1 MIIPHYYEDPH
12 MLHENTMPNRAYY
25 IPASKRMD
33 NLVEYREQ
41 SDRLHLLNDN
51 WKFRYYKSIY
61 DLQEEFYNTDYR
73 TEAYDTVPVPGV
85 WQNYG
90 YEPHQYIESDYP
102 FPVDQPYVP
111 LDNPCGAYIHKF
123 QYKKNADAPK
133 VYLEFEGVDSCFY
146 VWLNGTYVG
155 YGQVSHSLNEF
166 DITDHIAESENTLAV
181 LVLKWCDGSYLEDQ
195 DKFRMSGIF
204 RDVYLLERPEQCIY
218 DYFIHAVPEADGGK
232 GRIQIQT
239 SYLDQVIPVT
249 ARLYTADN
257 RLIRKIIFEN
267 ETELVI
273 DEPILW
279 NSEQPYL
286 YTLILETE
294 HEVITEYVGIREIH
308 VEHSVVYINGAQVKF
323 RGVNRHDSDPVTGFT
338 ISVDQMKKDLELMKQ
353 HNINAIRTSHYPNA
367 PMFYQMYDK
376 YGFFVIDEADLES
389 HGTMNL
395 YYKNDTREER
405 TGRWNELITDN
416 PEYEEAVLDRVQKM
430 VARDKNRP
438 CIVIWSMGNES
449 GYGCTIEKALAWTK
463 AYDPSRLTHYEGAL
477 HKGKTRRYDYSNL
490 DLYSRMYPLYEQV
503 EEYCE
508 SEPDKPMIL
517 CEYCHSMGNGAGD
530 YEDYFEMIEKYDCL
544 CGGFIWEWCDHAIY
558 KGTAENGKD
567 IYYYG
572 GDHGEYPNDGNFC
585 MDGMVY
591 PDRTPHTGL
600 LEYKNVH
607 RPVRVTEYNQAE
619 GYVILKNEMNY
630 LSLQEYV
637 DVAYQATCDGA
648 INESGQLNLTEVPAI
663 RPHQTGKVQMP
674 VNVPEQG
681 RVYLKL
687 IYQLKHADAFRSQGY
702 ELGFDEILLE
712 NADGSNQRV
721 RDWINSNV
729 ANAEAIE
736 VEETE
741 QHLIVKGARFYYTY
755 DKLRGIF
762 VQLEADGKAL
772 LDRPMEVNVWRAPTD
787 NDRIIRTEWKKARYH
802 QTTTRAYTTEYTLTD
817 TGVEIHSKM
826 ALLAITVQRLM
837 DIDTVWK
844 VNTDG
849 RISIKMDVVKNPEL
863 PELPRFG
870 LRLFLNK
877 DMDQLEYYGVGPQE
891 SYIDKCKAG
900 SHGIYTGSVTDQQE
914 DYIKPQEN
922 GSHTDCDYVIVTG
935 SRLGIAAYGAQS
947 FAFNVSVYTQEEL
960 TEKAHNHELVPCGS
974 TVLCLDYKQNGI
986 GSQSCGPRLKEK
998 YRFDEERFIFEMNLN
1013 PLYGTLKAGK

>member
-25 IPASKRMD
+25 VPASKRRD
-33 NLVEYREQ
+33 NLIEHREQ
-41 SDRLHLLNDN
+41 SDRLQSLNGN

-61 DLQEEFYNTDYR
+61 DLQDEFYKTDYPV
-73 TEAYDTVPVPGV
+73 EEYDTVPVPGV

-90 YEPHQYIESDYP
+90 YESHQYIESDYP
-102 FPVDQPYVP
+102 FPVDPPYVP

-123 QYKKNADAPK
+123 QYKTNADAPK

-166 DITDHIAESENTLAV
+166 DITDQIAEGENTLAV

-204 RDVYLLERPEQCIY
+204 RDVYLLERPKQCIY
-218 DYFIHAVPEADGGK
+218 DYTIRAVPEADDRKGK
-232 GRIQIQT
+232 IQIQT
-239 SYLDQVIPVT
+239 SYLDQVLPVM
-249 ARLYTADN
+249 ARVYTADN
-257 RLIRKIIFEN
+257 CLIHEITFEN
-267 ETELVI
+267 ETQLVI
-273 DEPILW
+273 DDPVLW

-286 YTLILETE
+286 YTLVLETE

-308 VEHSVVYINGAQVKF
+308 ARNSVVYINGAPVKF
-323 RGVNRHDSDPVTGFT
+323 RGVNRHDSDPITGFA

-367 PMFYQMYDK
+367 PMFYQMCDK
-376 YGFFVIDEADLES
+376 YGFFVIDEADYES

-405 TGRWNELITDN
+405 TSRWNELISDN
-416 PEYEEAVLDRVQKM
+416 PEYEEATLDRVQKM
-430 VARDKNRP
+430 IERDKNRP
-438 CIVIWSMGNES
+438 CVVIWSMGNES
-449 GYGCTIEKALAWTK
+449 GYGCTTEKALAWTK
-463 AYDPSRLTHYEGAL
+463 AYDPGRLTHYEGAL
-477 HKGKTRRYDYSNL
+477 HKGKKRRYDYSNL

-530 YEDYFEMIEKYDCL
+530 YEDYFEMIETYDCL

-558 KGTAENGKD
+558 KGKAANGKG

-572 GDHGEYPNDGNFC
+572 GDHGEYPHDGNFC

-607 RPVRVTEYNQAE
+607 RPIRVTEYNQAE

-630 LSLQEYV
+630 LILQEYV
-637 DVAYQATCDGA
+637 DVAYEVSCDGTLV
-648 INESGQLNLTEVPAI
+648 ESGQLDLTEVPAI
-663 RPHQTGKVQMP
+663 NPHQTGKVRLS
-674 VNVPEQG
+674 VSASERG

-687 IYQLKHADAFRSQGY
+687 IYHLKHADAFRSQGY

-712 NADGSNQRV
+712 NIDESNRRV
-721 RDWINSNV
+721 TDWLNSNTE
-729 ANAEAIE
+729 NTEAIE

-741 QHLIVKGARFYYTY
+741 QQLIVKGVRFCYTY
-755 DKLRGIF
+755 DKLHGIF
-762 VQLEADGKAL
+762 GQLEADGKVL

-787 NDRIIRTEWKKARYH
+787 NDRIICVEWQKARYH
-802 QTTTRAYTTEYTLTD
+802 QTTTRAYTTKYAVTA
-817 TGVEIHSKM
+817 TGVEIHSKI

-837 DIDTVWK
+837 DIETVWK
-844 VNTDG
+844 IDTDG
-849 RISIKMDVVKNPEL
+849 RISVKMDVAKNPEL

-870 LRLFLNK
+870 LRLFLKK
-877 DMDQLEYYGVGPQE
+877 DMDQLEYYGIGPQE

-900 SHGIYTGSVTDQQE
+900 SHGIYTGSVTDQHE
-914 DYIKPQEN
+914 DYIRPQEN
-922 GSHTDCDYVIVTG
+922 GSHTDCDYVIVKG
-935 SRLGIAAYGAQS
+935 SVLGIVAYGAQS
-947 FAFNVSVYTQEEL
+947 FAFNVSEYTQEEL
-960 TEKAHNHELVPCGS
+960 TKKAHNYELVPCGS

-998 YRFDEERFIFEMNLN
+998 YRFNEERFIFEMNLN
-1013 PLYGTLKAGK
+1013 PLYGTLKAEK

>member
-25 IPASKRMD
+25 VPASKRMD
-33 NLVEYREQ
+33 NLIEHREQ
-41 SDRLHLLNDN
+41 SDRLQSLNGN

-61 DLQEEFYNTDYR
+61 DLQDEFYKTDYPV
-73 TEAYDTVPVPGV
+73 EEYDTVPVPGV

-90 YEPHQYIESDYP
+90 YESHQYIESDYP
-102 FPVDQPYVP
+102 FPVDPPYVP

-123 QYKKNADAPK
+123 QYKTNADAPK

-155 YGQVSHSLNEF
+155 YDQVSHSLNEF
-166 DITDHIAESENTLAV
+166 DITDQIAEGENTLAV

-204 RDVYLLERPEQCIY
+204 RDVYLLERSKQCIY
-218 DYFIHAVPEADGGK
+218 DYTIRAVPEADDRKGK
-232 GRIQIQT
+232 IQIQT
-239 SYLDQVIPVT
+239 SYLDQVLPVM
-249 ARLYTADN
+249 ARVYTADN
-257 RLIRKIIFEN
+257 CLIHEITFEN
-267 ETELVI
+267 ETQLVI
-273 DEPILW
+273 DDPVLW

-286 YTLILETE
+286 YTLVLETE

-308 VEHSVVYINGAQVKF
+308 ARNSVVYINGAPVKF
-323 RGVNRHDSDPVTGFT
+323 RGVNRHDSDPVTGFA
-338 ISVDQMKKDLELMKQ
+338 ISVDQMKKELELMKQ

-367 PMFYQMYDK
+367 PMFYQMCDK
-376 YGFFVIDEADLES
+376 YGFFVIDEADYES

-405 TGRWNELITDN
+405 TSRWNELITDN
-416 PEYEEAVLDRVQKM
+416 PEYEEAVLDRVKKM
-430 VARDKNRP
+430 IERDKNRP
-438 CIVIWSMGNES
+438 CVVIWSMGNES
-449 GYGCTIEKALAWTK
+449 GYGCTTEKALAWTK
-463 AYDPSRLTHYEGAL
+463 AYDPGRLTHYEGAL
-477 HKGKTRRYDYSNL
+477 HKGKKRRYDYSNL

-530 YEDYFEMIEKYDCL
+530 YEDYFEMIETYDCL

-558 KGTAENGKD
+558 KGKAANGKG

-607 RPVRVTEYNQAE
+607 RPVRVVSYKQTE
-619 GYVILKNEMNY
+619 GIVLLKNEMNY

-637 DVAYQATCDGA
+637 DVTYEVTCDGA
-648 INESGQLNLTEVPAI
+648 LVESGQLDLTDVPAI
-663 RPHQTGKVQMP
+663 RPHQTGNVQLP
-674 VNVPEQG
+674 VNVPEKG

-687 IYQLKHADAFRSQGY
+687 TYQLKHADAFRSQGY
-702 ELGFDEILLE
+702 ELGFVEMLLE
-712 NADGSNQRV
+712 NADGSNRRV
-721 RDWINSNV
+721 TDWLNSNIE
-729 ANAEAIE
+729 NAEAIE

-741 QHLIVKGARFYYTY
+741 RQLIVKGERFCYTY
-755 DKLRGIF
+755 DKLHGIF
-762 VQLEADGKAL
+762 GQLEADGKVL

-787 NDRIIRTEWKKARYH
+787 NDRIIRVEWQKARYH
-802 QTTTRAYTTEYTLTD
+802 QTTTRAYTTEYAVTD
-817 TGVEIHSKM
+817 AGVEIHSKM

-844 VNTDG
+844 IDVDG
-849 RISIKMDVVKNPEL
+849 RISVKMDVVKNPEL

-870 LRLFLNK
+870 LRLFLKK
-877 DMDQLEYYGVGPQE
+877 DMDQLEYYGIGPQE

-900 SHGIYTGSVTDQQE
+900 SHGIYTGSVTDQHE
-914 DYIKPQEN
+914 DYIRPQEN
-922 GSHTDCDYVIVTG
+922 GSHTDCDYVIVKG
-935 SRLGIAAYGAQS
+935 SVLGIVAYGAQS
-947 FAFNVSVYTQEEL
+947 FAFNVSEYTQEEL
-960 TEKAHNHELVPCGS
+960 MKKAHNYELVPCGS

-998 YRFDEERFIFEMNLN
+998 YRFDEERFTFEMNLN
-1013 PLYGTLKAGK
+1013 PLYGTMIEK

>member
-25 IPASKRMD
+25 VPASKRMD
-33 NLVEYREQ
+33 NLIEHREQ
-41 SDRLHLLNDN
+41 SDRLQLLNGN

-61 DLQEEFYNTDYR
+61 DLQDEFYKTDYPV
-73 TEAYDTVPVPGV
+73 EEYDTVPVPGV

-90 YEPHQYIESDYP
+90 YESHQYIESDYP
-102 FPVDQPYVP
+102 FPVDPPYVP

-123 QYKKNADAPK
+123 DYKKNADAPK

-146 VWLNGTYVG
+146 VWLNGRYVG

-166 DITDHIAESENTLAV
+166 DITDQIAEGENTLAV

-204 RDVYLLERPEQCIY
+204 RDVYLLERPKQCIY
-218 DYFIHAVPEADGGK
+218 DYTIHAVPEADGRKGK
-232 GRIQIQT
+232 IQIQT

-249 ARLYTADN
+249 ARVYTADN
-257 RLIRKIIFEN
+257 CLIHEITFEN
-267 ETELVI
+267 EIELVI
-273 DEPILW
+273 DDPVLW

-286 YTLILETE
+286 YTLVLETE
-294 HEVITEYVGIREIH
+294 HEVIAEYIGIREIH
-308 VEHSVVYINGAQVKF
+308 VENSIVYINGAPVKF
-323 RGVNRHDSDPVTGFT
+323 RGVNRHDSDPVTGFA

-367 PMFYQMYDK
+367 PMFYQMCDK
-376 YGFFVIDEADLES
+376 YGFFVIDEADYES

-405 TGRWNELITDN
+405 TSRWNELITDN

-430 VARDKNRP
+430 IERDKNRP
-438 CIVIWSMGNES
+438 CVVIWSMGNES
-449 GYGCTIEKALAWTK
+449 GYGCTTEKALAWTK
-463 AYDPSRLTHYEGAL
+463 AYDPGRLTHYEGAL
-477 HKGKTRRYDYSNL
+477 HKGKKRRYDYSNL
-490 DLYSRMYPLYEQV
+490 DFYSRMYPLYEQV

-530 YEDYFEMIEKYDCL
+530 YEDYFEMIETYDCL

-558 KGTAENGKD
+558 KGKAANGKG

-607 RPVRVTEYNQAE
+607 RPVRVVSYNQTE
-619 GYVILKNEMNY
+619 GIVLLKNEMNY

-637 DVAYQATCDGA
+637 DVVYEVSCDGA
-648 INESGQLNLTEVPAI
+648 LVESGQLDLTDVPAI
-663 RPHQTGKVQMP
+663 RSHQTGNVQLP
-674 VNVPEQG
+674 VNVPEKG

-687 IYQLKHADAFRSQGY
+687 TYQLKHADAFRSQGY

-721 RDWINSNV
+721 TDWLKSSV
-729 ANAEAIE
+729 ENAEAIE

-741 QHLIVKGARFYYTY
+741 RQLIVKGARFCYTY
-755 DKLRGIF
+755 DKLYGIF
-762 VQLEADGKAL
+762 GQLEADGKVL

-787 NDRIIRTEWKKARYH
+787 NDRIIRVEWQKARYH
-802 QTTTRAYTTEYTLTD
+802 QTITRAYTTEYAVTD
-817 TGVEIHSKM
+817 AGVEIHSKM

-844 VNTDG
+844 IDADG
-849 RISIKMDVVKNPEL
+849 RISVKMDVVKNPEL

-870 LRLFLNK
+870 LRLFLKK

-900 SHGIYTGSVTDQQE
+900 SHGIYTGSVTDQHE
-914 DYIKPQEN
+914 DYIRPQEN
-922 GSHTDCDYVIVTG
+922 GSHVDCDYVIVKG
-935 SRLGIAAYGAQS
+935 SVLGIVAYGAQS
-947 FAFNVSVYTQEEL
+947 FAFNVSEYMQEEL
-960 TEKAHNHELVPCGS
+960 TEKAHNYEIVPCGS

-998 YRFDEERFIFEMNLN
+998 YRFDEERFTFEMNLN
-1013 PLYGTLKAGK
+1013 PLYGTMIEK

>member
-25 IPASKRMD
+25 VPASKRMD
-33 NLVEYREQ
+33 NLIEHREQ
-41 SDRLHLLNDN
+41 SDRLQLLNGN

-61 DLQEEFYNTDYR
+61 DLQDEFYKTDYPV
-73 TEAYDTVPVPGV
+73 EEYDTVPVPGV

-90 YEPHQYIESDYP
+90 YESHQYIESDYP
-102 FPVDQPYVP
+102 FPVDPPYVP

-123 QYKKNADAPK
+123 DYKKNADAPK

-146 VWLNGTYVG
+146 VWLNGRYVG

-166 DITDHIAESENTLAV
+166 DITDQIAEGENTLAV

-204 RDVYLLERPEQCIY
+204 RDVYLLERPKQCIY
-218 DYFIHAVPEADGGK
+218 DYTIHAVPEADGRKGK
-232 GRIQIQT
+232 IQIQT
-239 SYLDQVIPVT
+239 SYLDQMIPVT
-249 ARLYTADN
+249 ARVYTADN
-257 RLIRKIIFEN
+257 CLIHEITFEN
-267 ETELVI
+267 EIELVI
-273 DEPILW
+273 DDPVLW

-286 YTLILETE
+286 YTLVLETE
-294 HEVITEYVGIREIH
+294 HEVITEYIGIREIH
-308 VEHSVVYINGAQVKF
+308 VENSVVYINGAPVKF
-323 RGVNRHDSDPVTGFT
+323 RGVNRHDSDPVTGFA

-367 PMFYQMYDK
+367 PMFYQMCDK
-376 YGFFVIDEADLES
+376 YGFFVIDEADYES

-405 TGRWNELITDN
+405 TSRWNELITDN

-430 VARDKNRP
+430 IERDKNRP
-438 CIVIWSMGNES
+438 CVVIWSMGNES
-449 GYGCTIEKALAWTK
+449 GYGCTTEKALAWTK
-463 AYDPSRLTHYEGAL
+463 AYDPGRLTHYEGAL

-503 EEYCE
+503 EDYCE
-508 SEPDKPMIL
+508 SAPDKPMIL

-530 YEDYFEMIEKYDCL
+530 YEDYFQMIERYDCL
-544 CGGFIWEWCDHAIY
+544 CGGFIWEWCDHTIY
-558 KGTAENGKD
+558 KGVAENGKPV
-567 IYYYG
+567 YYYG
-572 GDHGEYPNDGNFC
+572 GDHGEYPHDGNFC

-607 RPVRVTEYNQAE
+607 RPIRVTEYNQAE

-637 DVAYQATCDGA
+637 DVAYEVSCDGTLV
-648 INESGQLNLTEVPAI
+648 ESGQLDLTEVPAI
-663 RPHQTGKVQMP
+663 NPHQTGKVRLS
-674 VNVPEQG
+674 VSASERG

-687 IYQLKHADAFRSQGY
+687 IYHVKHADAFRSQGY

-712 NADGSNQRV
+712 NVDESNRRV
-721 RDWINSNV
+721 TDWLNSNTE
-729 ANAEAIE
+729 NTEAIE

-741 QHLIVKGARFYYTY
+741 QQLIVKGVRFCYTY
-755 DKLRGIF
+755 DKLHGIF
-762 VQLEADGKAL
+762 GQLESDGKVL

-787 NDRIIRTEWKKARYH
+787 NDRIICVEWQKARYH
-802 QTTTRAYTTEYTLTD
+802 QTTTRAYTTKYAVTA
-817 TGVEIHSKM
+817 TGVEIHSKI

-837 DIDTVWK
+837 DIETVWK
-844 VNTDG
+844 IDTDG
-849 RISIKMDVVKNPEL
+849 RISVKMDVAKSLEL

-870 LRLFLNK
+870 LRLFLKK
-877 DMDQLEYYGVGPQE
+877 DMDQLEYYGIGPQE

-900 SHGIYTGSVTDQQE
+900 SHGIYTGSVTDQHE
-914 DYIKPQEN
+914 DYIRPQEN
-922 GSHTDCDYVIVTG
+922 GSHTDCDYVIVKG
-935 SRLGIAAYGAQS
+935 SVLGIVAYGAQS
-947 FAFNVSVYTQEEL
+947 FAFNVSEYTQEEL
-960 TEKAHNHELVPCGS
+960 TKKAHNYELVPCGS

-998 YRFDEERFIFEMNLN
+998 YRFNEERFIFEMNLN
-1013 PLYGTLKAGK
+1013 PLYGTLKAEK

>member
-12 MLHENTMPNRAYY
+12 MLHENIMPNRAYY
-25 IPASKRMD
+25 VPASKRMD
-33 NLVEYREQ
+33 NLIEQREL
-41 SDRLHLLNDN
+41 SDRLHLLNGD
-51 WKFRYYKSIY
+51 WKFHYYKSIY
-61 DLQEEFYNTDYR
+61 DLREEFYRTDYQA
-73 TEAYDTVPVPGV
+73 EAYDTVPVPGV

-102 FPVDQPYVP
+102 FPVDPPYVP
-111 LDNPCGAYIHKF
+111 FDNPCGAYIHKF
-123 QYKKNADAPK
+123 DYNKNIDAPK

-166 DITDHIAESENTLAV
+166 DITDHITEGENTLAV

-218 DYFIHAVPEADGGK
+218 DYTIHAVPETDGGK
-232 GRIQIQT
+232 GKIQIQT
-239 SYLDQVIPVT
+239 SYLDQEIPVT

-257 RLIRKIIFEN
+257 RLVHEVTFEN

-273 DEPILW
+273 DDPILW

-294 HEVITEYVGIREIH
+294 HEVIMEYVGIREIH
-308 VEHSVVYINGAQVKF
+308 VQNSVVYINGEPVKF
-323 RGVNRHDSDPVTGFT
+323 RGVNRHDSDPVTGFA

-353 HNINAIRTSHYPNA
+353 HNINAVRTSHYPNA
-367 PMFYQMYDK
+367 PVFYQMCDK
-376 YGFFVIDEADLES
+376 YGFFVVDEAD
-389 HGTMNL
+389 H
-395 YYKNDTREER
+395 
-405 TGRWNELITDN
+405 
-416 PEYEEAVLDRVQKM
+416 EEAVLDRVQKM
-430 VARDKNRP
+430 IERDKNRP
-438 CIVIWSMGNES
+438 CVVIWSMGNES
-449 GYGCTIEKALAWTK
+449 GYGCTTEKALAWTK
-463 AYDPSRLTHYEGAL
+463 AYDPGRLTHYEGAL
-477 HKGKTRRYDYSNL
+477 HKGKKRRYDYSNL

-558 KGTAENGKD
+558 KGTAENGKAV
-567 IYYYG
+567 YYYG

-607 RPVRVTEYNQAE
+607 RPVRVEKYNQTE

-637 DVAYQATCDGA
+637 DVAYEVSYDGTLV
-648 INESGQLNLTEVPAI
+648 ESGQLDLTDVPAI
-663 RPHQTGKVQMP
+663 RPHQTGSARLS

-712 NADGSNQRV
+712 NAYGSNQRV
-721 RDWINSNV
+721 RDWLNSNV
-729 ANAEAIE
+729 ENAEAIE

-741 QHLIVKGARFYYTY
+741 QYLIVKGERFCYTY

-762 VQLEADGKAL
+762 AQLETDGKAL
-772 LDRPMEVNVWRAPTD
+772 LDLPMEVNVWRAPTD
-787 NDRIIRTEWKKARYH
+787 NDRIIRMEWQKARYH
-802 QTTTRAYTTEYTLTD
+802 QTTSRAYETEYAVTD

-844 VNTDG
+844 IDADG
-849 RISIKMDVVKNPEL
+849 RISIKMDVAKNPEL

-877 DMDQLEYYGVGPQE
+877 DMDQLEYYGMGPQE
-891 SYIDKCKAG
+891 SYIDKCKAA
-900 SHGIYTGSVTDQQE
+900 SHGIYTGSVTDQHE
-914 DYIKPQEN
+914 DYIRPQEN
-922 GSHTDCDYVIVTG
+922 GSHADCDYVIVKG
-935 SRLGIAAYGAQS
+935 SGLGIAAYGTQS
-947 FAFNVSVYTQEEL
+947 FAFNVSEYTQEEL
-960 TEKAHNHELVPCGS
+960 TEKAHNYELVLCGS

-998 YRFDEERFIFEMNLN
+998 YRFDEERFTFEMNLN
-1013 PLYGTLKAGK
+1013 PLYGTMITEK

>member
-25 IPASKRMD
+25 VPASKRMD
-33 NLVEYREQ
+33 NLIEHREQ
-41 SDRLHLLNDN
+41 SDRLQLLNGN

-61 DLQEEFYNTDYR
+61 DLQDEFYKTDYPA
-73 TEAYDTVPVPGV
+73 EEYDTVPVPGV

-90 YEPHQYIESDYP
+90 YESHQYIESDYP
-102 FPVDQPYVP
+102 FPVDPPYVP

-123 QYKKNADAPK
+123 DYKKNADAPK

-146 VWLNGTYVG
+146 VWLNGRYVG

-166 DITDHIAESENTLAV
+166 DITDQIAEGENTLAV

-204 RDVYLLERPEQCIY
+204 RDVYLLERPKQCIY
-218 DYFIHAVPEADGGK
+218 DYTIHAVPEADGRKGK
-232 GRIQIQT
+232 IQIQT

-249 ARLYTADN
+249 ARVYTADN
-257 RLIRKIIFEN
+257 CLIHEITFEN
-267 ETELVI
+267 EIELVI
-273 DEPILW
+273 DDPVLW

-286 YTLILETE
+286 YTLVLETE
-294 HEVITEYVGIREIH
+294 HEVITENIGIREIH
-308 VEHSVVYINGAQVKF
+308 VENCIVYINGAQVKF

-353 HNINAIRTSHYPNA
+353 HNINAIRTSHYPNT
-367 PMFYQMYDK
+367 PMFYQMCDK
-376 YGFFVIDEADLES
+376 YGFFVIDEADHES

-405 TGRWNELITDN
+405 TSRWNELITDN

-430 VARDKNRP
+430 LERDKNRP
-438 CIVIWSMGNES
+438 CVVIWSMGNES
-449 GYGCTIEKALAWTK
+449 GYGCTTEKALAWTK
-463 AYDPSRLTHYEGAL
+463 AYDPGRLTHYEGAL
-477 HKGKTRRYDYSNL
+477 HKAKTRRYDYSNL

-503 EEYCE
+503 EDYCE
-508 SEPDKPMIL
+508 SAPDKPMIL

-530 YEDYFEMIEKYDCL
+530 YEDYFQMIERYDCL

-558 KGTAENGKD
+558 KGVAENGKPV
-567 IYYYG
+567 YYYG
-572 GDHGEYPNDGNFC
+572 GDHGEYPHDGNFC

-607 RPVRVTEYNQAE
+607 RPIRVTEYNQAE
-619 GYVILKNEMNY
+619 GYVILRNEMNY

-637 DVAYQATCDGA
+637 DVAYEVSCDGTLV
-648 INESGQLNLTEVPAI
+648 ESGQLDLIEVPAI
-663 RPHQTGKVQMP
+663 NPHQTG
-674 VNVPEQG
+674 NVRLSVSASERG

-687 IYQLKHADAFRSQGY
+687 IYHLKYADAFRSQGY

-712 NADGSNQRV
+712 NVDESNRRV
-721 RDWINSNV
+721 TDWLNSNTE
-729 ANAEAIE
+729 NTEAIE

-741 QHLIVKGARFYYTY
+741 QQLIVKGVRFCYTY
-755 DKLRGIF
+755 DKLHGIF
-762 VQLEADGKAL
+762 GQLEADGKVL

-787 NDRIIRTEWKKARYH
+787 NDRIICVEWQKARYH
-802 QTTTRAYTTEYTLTD
+802 QTTTRAYTMKYAVTA
-817 TGVEIHSKM
+817 TGVEIHSKI

-837 DIDTVWK
+837 DIETVWK
-844 VNTDG
+844 IDTDG
-849 RISIKMDVVKNPEL
+849 RISVKMDVAKNPEL

-870 LRLFLNK
+870 LRLFLKK
-877 DMDQLEYYGVGPQE
+877 DMDQLEYYGIGPQE
-891 SYIDKCKAG
+891 SYFDKCKAG
-900 SHGIYTGSVTDQQE
+900 SHGIYTGSVTDQHE
-914 DYIKPQEN
+914 DYIRPQEN
-922 GSHTDCDYVIVTG
+922 GSHTDCDYVIVKG
-935 SRLGIAAYGAQS
+935 SVLGIAAYGAQS
-947 FAFNVSVYTQEEL
+947 FAFNVSEYTQEEL
-960 TEKAHNHELVPCGS
+960 TKKAHNYELVPCGS

-998 YRFDEERFIFEMNLN
+998 YRFNEERFIFEMNLN
-1013 PLYGTLKAGK
+1013 PLYGTLKAEK

>member
-25 IPASKRMD
+25 VPASKRMD
-33 NLVEYREQ
+33 NLIEHREQ
-41 SDRLHLLNDN
+41 SDRLQSLNGN

-61 DLQEEFYNTDYR
+61 DLQDEFYKTDYPV
-73 TEAYDTVPVPGV
+73 EEYDTVPVPGV

-90 YEPHQYIESDYP
+90 YESHQYIESDYP
-102 FPVDQPYVP
+102 FPVDPPYVP

-123 QYKKNADAPK
+123 QYKTNADAPK

-166 DITDHIAESENTLAV
+166 DITDQIAEGENTLAV

-204 RDVYLLERPEQCIY
+204 RDVYLLERPKQCIY
-218 DYFIHAVPEADGGK
+218 DYTIRAVPEADDRKGK
-232 GRIQIQT
+232 IQIQT
-239 SYLDQVIPVT
+239 SYLDQVLPAT
-249 ARLYTADN
+249 ARVYTADN
-257 RLIRKIIFEN
+257 CLIHEITFEN

-273 DEPILW
+273 DDPVLW

-286 YTLILETE
+286 YTLVLETE

-308 VEHSVVYINGAQVKF
+308 VENSVVYINGAPVKF
-323 RGVNRHDSDPVTGFT
+323 RGVNRHDSDSVTGFA

-367 PMFYQMYDK
+367 PMFYQMCDK
-376 YGFFVIDEADLES
+376 YGFFVIDEADYES

-405 TGRWNELITDN
+405 TSRWNELITDN

-430 VARDKNRP
+430 IERDKNRP
-438 CIVIWSMGNES
+438 CVVIWSMGNES
-449 GYGCTIEKALAWTK
+449 GYGCTTEKALAWTK
-463 AYDPSRLTHYEGAL
+463 AYDPGRLTHYEGAL
-477 HKGKTRRYDYSNL
+477 HKGKKRRYDYSNL

-530 YEDYFEMIEKYDCL
+530 YEDYFEMIETYDCL

-558 KGTAENGKD
+558 KGKAANGKG

-607 RPVRVTEYNQAE
+607 RPVRVVSYNQTE
-619 GYVILKNEMNY
+619 GIVLLKNEMNY

-637 DVAYQATCDGA
+637 DVTYEVTCDGA
-648 INESGQLNLTEVPAI
+648 LVESGQLDLTDVPAI
-663 RPHQTGKVQMP
+663 RPHQAGNVQLP
-674 VNVPEQG
+674 VNVPEKG

-687 IYQLKHADAFRSQGY
+687 TYQLKHADAFRSQGY

-721 RDWINSNV
+721 TDWLKSSV
-729 ANAEAIE
+729 ENAEAIE

-741 QHLIVKGARFYYTY
+741 RQLIVKGARFCYTY
-755 DKLRGIF
+755 DKLHGIF
-762 VQLEADGKAL
+762 GQLEADGKVL

-787 NDRIIRTEWKKARYH
+787 NDRIIRVEWQKARYH
-802 QTTTRAYTTEYTLTD
+802 QTTMRAYTTEYAVTD
-817 TGVEIHSKM
+817 AGVEIHSKM

-844 VNTDG
+844 IDADG
-849 RISIKMDVVKNPEL
+849 RISVKMDVVKNPEL

-870 LRLFLNK
+870 LRLFLKK

-900 SHGIYTGSVTDQQE
+900 SHGIYTGSVTDQHE
-914 DYIKPQEN
+914 DYIRPQEN
-922 GSHTDCDYVIVTG
+922 GSHADCDYVIVKG
-935 SRLGIAAYGAQS
+935 SVLGIVAYGAQS
-947 FAFNVSVYTQEEL
+947 FAFNVSEYMQEEQ
-960 TEKAHNHELVPCGS
+960 TEKAHNYEIVPCGS

-998 YRFDEERFIFEMNLN
+998 YRFDEERFTFEMNLN
-1013 PLYGTLKAGK
+1013 PLYGTMIEK

>member
-25 IPASKRMD
+25 VPASKRMD
-33 NLVEYREQ
+33 NLIEHREE
-41 SDRLHLLNDN
+41 SDRLQSLNGN

-61 DLQEEFYNTDYR
+61 DLQDEFYKTDYPV
-73 TEAYDTVPVPGV
+73 EEYDTVPVPGV

-102 FPVDQPYVP
+102 FPVNPPYVP

-123 QYKKNADAPK
+123 QYKTNADAPK

-146 VWLNGTYVG
+146 VWLNGIYVG

-166 DITDHIAESENTLAV
+166 DITDQIAEGENTLAV

-204 RDVYLLERPEQCIY
+204 RDVYLLERPKQCIY
-218 DYFIHAVPEADGGK
+218 DYTIRAVPKADDRKGK
-232 GRIQIQT
+232 IQIQT
-239 SYLDQVIPVT
+239 SYLDQVLPAT
-249 ARLYTADN
+249 ARVYTADN
-257 RLIRKIIFEN
+257 CLIHEITFEN

-273 DEPILW
+273 DDPVLW

-286 YTLILETE
+286 YTLVLETE

-308 VEHSVVYINGAQVKF
+308 VENSVVYINGAPVKF
-323 RGVNRHDSDPVTGFT
+323 RGVNRHDSDPVTGFA

-367 PMFYQMYDK
+367 PMFYQMCDK
-376 YGFFVIDEADLES
+376 YGFFVIDEADYES

-405 TGRWNELITDN
+405 TSRWNELITDN
-416 PEYEEAVLDRVQKM
+416 PEYEEAVLDRVKKM
-430 VARDKNRP
+430 IERDKNRP
-438 CIVIWSMGNES
+438 CVVIWSMGNES
-449 GYGCTIEKALAWTK
+449 GYGCTTEKALAWTK
-463 AYDPSRLTHYEGAL
+463 AYDPGRLTHYEGAL
-477 HKGKTRRYDYSNL
+477 HKGKKRRYDYSNL

-503 EEYCE
+503 EDYCE
-508 SEPDKPMIL
+508 SAPDKPMIL

-530 YEDYFEMIEKYDCL
+530 YEDYFQMIERYDCL
-544 CGGFIWEWCDHAIY
+544 CGGFIWEWCDHTIY
-558 KGTAENGKD
+558 KGVAENGKPV
-567 IYYYG
+567 YYYG
-572 GDHGEYPNDGNFC
+572 GDHGEYPHDGNFC

-607 RPVRVTEYNQAE
+607 RPIRVTEYNQAE

-637 DVAYQATCDGA
+637 DVAYEVSCDGTLV
-648 INESGQLNLTEVPAI
+648 ESGQLDLTEVPAI
-663 RPHQTGKVQMP
+663 NPHQTGKVRLS
-674 VNVPEQG
+674 VSASERG

-687 IYQLKHADAFRSQGY
+687 IYHLKHADAFRSQGY

-712 NADGSNQRV
+712 NVDESNRRV
-721 RDWINSNV
+721 TDWLNSNTE
-729 ANAEAIE
+729 NTEAIE

-741 QHLIVKGARFYYTY
+741 QQLIVKGVRFCYTY
-755 DKLRGIF
+755 DKLHGIF
-762 VQLEADGKAL
+762 GQLEADGKVL

-787 NDRIIRTEWKKARYH
+787 NDRIICVEWQKTRYH
-802 QTTTRAYTTEYTLTD
+802 QTITRAYTTKYAVTA
-817 TGVEIHSKM
+817 TGVEIHSKI

-837 DIDTVWK
+837 DIETVWK
-844 VNTDG
+844 IDTDG
-849 RISIKMDVVKNPEL
+849 RISVKMDVAKNPEL

-870 LRLFLNK
+870 LRLFLKK
-877 DMDQLEYYGVGPQE
+877 DMDQLEYYGIGPQE
-891 SYIDKCKAG
+891 SYFDKCKAG
-900 SHGIYTGSVTDQQE
+900 SHGIYTGSVTDQHE
-914 DYIKPQEN
+914 DYIRPQEN
-922 GSHTDCDYVIVTG
+922 GSHTDCDYVIVKG
-935 SRLGIAAYGAQS
+935 NVLGIAAYGAQS
-947 FAFNVSVYTQEEL
+947 FAFNVSEYTQEEL
-960 TEKAHNHELVPCGS
+960 TEKAHNYELVPCGS

-998 YRFDEERFIFEMNLN
+998 YRFDEERFTFEMNLN
-1013 PLYGTLKAGK
+1013 PLYGTMIEK

>member
-25 IPASKRMD
+25 VPASKRMD
-33 NLVEYREQ
+33 NLIEHREQ
-41 SDRLHLLNDN
+41 SDRLQSLNGN

-61 DLQEEFYNTDYR
+61 DLQDEFYKTDYPV
-73 TEAYDTVPVPGV
+73 EEYDTVPVPGV

-90 YEPHQYIESDYP
+90 YESHQYIESDYP
-102 FPVDQPYVP
+102 FPVDPPYVP

-123 QYKKNADAPK
+123 QYKTNADAPK
-133 VYLEFEGVDSCFY
+133 VYLEFEGVDCCFY

-166 DITDHIAESENTLAV
+166 NITDQIAEGENTLAV

-204 RDVYLLERPEQCIY
+204 RDVYLLERPKQCIY
-218 DYFIHAVPEADGGK
+218 DYTIRAVPEADDRKGK
-232 GRIQIQT
+232 IQIQT
-239 SYLDQVIPVT
+239 SYLDQVLPVM
-249 ARLYTADN
+249 ARVYTADN
-257 RLIRKIIFEN
+257 CLIHEITFEN

-273 DEPILW
+273 DDPVLW

-286 YTLILETE
+286 YTLVLETE
-294 HEVITEYVGIREIH
+294 HEVITEYIGIREIH
-308 VEHSVVYINGAQVKF
+308 VENSVVYINGAPVKF
-323 RGVNRHDSDPVTGFT
+323 RGVNRHDSDPVTGFA

-367 PMFYQMYDK
+367 PMFYQMCDK
-376 YGFFVIDEADLES
+376 YGFFVIDEADYES

-405 TGRWNELITDN
+405 TSRWNELITDN
-416 PEYEEAVLDRVQKM
+416 PEYEEAVLDRVKKM
-430 VARDKNRP
+430 IERDKNRP
-438 CIVIWSMGNES
+438 CVVIWSMGNES
-449 GYGCTIEKALAWTK
+449 GYGCTTEKALAWTK
-463 AYDPSRLTHYEGAL
+463 AYDPGRLTHYEGAL
-477 HKGKTRRYDYSNL
+477 HKGKKRRYDYSNL

-530 YEDYFEMIEKYDCL
+530 YEDYFEMIETYDCL

-607 RPVRVTEYNQAE
+607 RPVRVVSYNQTE
-619 GYVILKNEMNY
+619 GIVLLKNEMNY

-637 DVAYQATCDGA
+637 DVTYEVTCDGA
-648 INESGQLNLTEVPAI
+648 LMESGQLDLTDVPAI
-663 RPHQTGKVQMP
+663 RPHQTGNVQLP
-674 VNVPEQG
+674 VNVPEKG

-687 IYQLKHADAFRSQGY
+687 TYQLKHADAFRSQGY

-712 NADGSNQRV
+712 NVDGSNRRV
-721 RDWINSNV
+721 TDWLNSNIE
-729 ANAEAIE
+729 NAEAIE
-736 VEETE
+736 VEET
-741 QHLIVKGARFYYTY
+741 
-755 DKLRGIF
+755 
-762 VQLEADGKAL
+762 DG
-772 LDRPMEVNVWRAPTD
+772 
-787 NDRIIRTEWKKARYH
+787 
-802 QTTTRAYTTEYTLTD
+802 
-817 TGVEIHSKM
+817 S
-826 ALLAITVQRLM
+826 
-837 DIDTVWK
+837 
-844 VNTDG
+844 
-849 RISIKMDVVKNPEL
+849 
-863 PELPRFG
+863 
-870 LRLFLNK
+870 
-877 DMDQLEYYGVGPQE
+877 
-891 SYIDKCKAG
+891 
-900 SHGIYTGSVTDQQE
+900 
-914 DYIKPQEN
+914 
-922 GSHTDCDYVIVTG
+922 
-935 SRLGIAAYGAQS
+935 
-947 FAFNVSVYTQEEL
+947 
-960 TEKAHNHELVPCGS
+960 
-974 TVLCLDYKQNGI
+974 
-986 GSQSCGPRLKEK
+986 
-998 YRFDEERFIFEMNLN
+998 
-1013 PLYGTLKAGK
+1013 

>member
-25 IPASKRMD
+25 VPASKRMD
-33 NLVEYREQ
+33 NLIEHREQ
-41 SDRLHLLNDN
+41 SDRLQSLNGN

-61 DLQEEFYNTDYR
+61 DLQDEFYKTDYPV
-73 TEAYDTVPVPGV
+73 EEYDTVPVPGV

-90 YEPHQYIESDYP
+90 YESHQYIESDYP
-102 FPVDQPYVP
+102 FPVDPPYVP

-123 QYKKNADAPK
+123 QYKTNADAPK

-155 YGQVSHSLNEF
+155 YDQVSHSLNEF
-166 DITDHIAESENTLAV
+166 DITDQIAEGENTLAV

-204 RDVYLLERPEQCIY
+204 RDVYLLERSKQCIY
-218 DYFIHAVPEADGGK
+218 DYTIRAVPEADDRKGK
-232 GRIQIQT
+232 IQIQT
-239 SYLDQVIPVT
+239 SYLDQVLPVM
-249 ARLYTADN
+249 ARVYTADN
-257 RLIRKIIFEN
+257 CLIHEITFEN
-267 ETELVI
+267 ETQLVI
-273 DEPILW
+273 DDPVLW

-286 YTLILETE
+286 YTLVLETE

-308 VEHSVVYINGAQVKF
+308 VENSIVYINGAPVKF
-323 RGVNRHDSDPVTGFT
+323 RGVNRHDSDPVTGFA

-367 PMFYQMYDK
+367 PMFYQMCDK
-376 YGFFVIDEADLES
+376 YGFFVIDEADYES

-405 TGRWNELITDN
+405 TSRWNELITDN
-416 PEYEEAVLDRVQKM
+416 PEYEEAVLDRVKKM
-430 VARDKNRP
+430 IERDKNRP
-438 CIVIWSMGNES
+438 CVVIWSMGNES
-449 GYGCTIEKALAWTK
+449 GYGCTTEKALAWTK
-463 AYDPSRLTHYEGAL
+463 AYDPGRLTHYEGAL
-477 HKGKTRRYDYSNL
+477 HKGKKRRYDYSNL

-530 YEDYFEMIEKYDCL
+530 YEDYFEMIETYDCL

-558 KGTAENGKD
+558 KGKAANGKG

-607 RPVRVTEYNQAE
+607 RPVRVVSYKQTE
-619 GYVILKNEMNY
+619 GIVLLKNEMNY

-637 DVAYQATCDGA
+637 DVTYEVTCDGA
-648 INESGQLNLTEVPAI
+648 LVESGQLDLTDVPAI
-663 RPHQTGKVQMP
+663 RPHQTGNVQLP
-674 VNVPEQG
+674 VNVPEKG

-687 IYQLKHADAFRSQGY
+687 TYQLKHADAFRSQGY
-702 ELGFDEILLE
+702 ELGFVEMLLE
-712 NADGSNQRV
+712 NADGSNRRV
-721 RDWINSNV
+721 TDWLNSNIE
-729 ANAEAIE
+729 NAEAIE

-741 QHLIVKGARFYYTY
+741 RQLIVKGERFCYTY
-755 DKLRGIF
+755 DKLHGIF
-762 VQLEADGKAL
+762 GQLEADGKVL

-787 NDRIIRTEWKKARYH
+787 NDRIIRVEWQKARYH
-802 QTTTRAYTTEYTLTD
+802 QTTTRAYTTEYAVTD
-817 TGVEIHSKM
+817 AGVEIHSKM

-844 VNTDG
+844 IDVDG
-849 RISIKMDVVKNPEL
+849 RISVKMDVVKNPEL

-870 LRLFLNK
+870 LRLFLKK
-877 DMDQLEYYGVGPQE
+877 DMDQLEYYGIGPQE

-900 SHGIYTGSVTDQQE
+900 SHGIYTGSVTDQHE
-914 DYIKPQEN
+914 DYIRPQEN
-922 GSHTDCDYVIVTG
+922 GSHTDCDYVIVKG
-935 SRLGIAAYGAQS
+935 SVLGIVAYGAQS
-947 FAFNVSVYTQEEL
+947 FAFNVSEYTQEEL
-960 TEKAHNHELVPCGS
+960 MKKAHNYELVPCGS

-998 YRFDEERFIFEMNLN
+998 YRFDEERFTFEMNLN
-1013 PLYGTLKAGK
+1013 PLYGTMIEK

>member
-25 IPASKRMD
+25 VPASKRMD
-33 NLVEYREQ
+33 NLIEHREQ
-41 SDRLHLLNDN
+41 SDRLQSLNGS
-51 WKFRYYKSIY
+51 WKFRYYKSIH
-61 DLQEEFYNTDYR
+61 DLQDEFYKTDYPV
-73 TEAYDTVPVPGV
+73 EEYDTVPVPGV

-90 YEPHQYIESDYP
+90 YESHQYIESDYP
-102 FPVDQPYVP
+102 FPVDPPYVP

-123 QYKKNADAPK
+123 QYKTNADAPK

-166 DITDHIAESENTLAV
+166 DITDQIAEGENTLAV

-204 RDVYLLERPEQCIY
+204 RDVYLLERPKQCIY
-218 DYFIHAVPEADGGK
+218 DYTIRAVPEADDRKGK
-232 GRIQIQT
+232 IQIQT
-239 SYLDQVIPVT
+239 SYLDQVLPVT
-249 ARLYTADN
+249 ARVYTADN
-257 RLIRKIIFEN
+257 CLIHEITFEN

-273 DEPILW
+273 DDPVLW

-286 YTLILETE
+286 YTLVLETE
-294 HEVITEYVGIREIH
+294 HEVITEYIGIREIH
-308 VEHSVVYINGAQVKF
+308 VENSVVYINGAPVKF
-323 RGVNRHDSDPVTGFT
+323 RGVNRHDSDPVTGFA
-338 ISVDQMKKDLELMKQ
+338 ISVDQMKKDLKLMKQ

-367 PMFYQMYDK
+367 PMFYQMCDK
-376 YGFFVIDEADLES
+376 YGFFVIDEADYES

-405 TGRWNELITDN
+405 TSRWNELITDN

-430 VARDKNRP
+430 IERDKNRP
-438 CIVIWSMGNES
+438 CVVIWSMGNES
-449 GYGCTIEKALAWTK
+449 GYGCTTEKALAWTK
-463 AYDPSRLTHYEGAL
+463 AYDPGRLTHYEGAL
-477 HKGKTRRYDYSNL
+477 HKGKKRRYDYSNL

-530 YEDYFEMIEKYDCL
+530 YEDYFEMIETYDCL

-558 KGTAENGKD
+558 KGKAANGKG

-607 RPVRVTEYNQAE
+607 RPVRVVSYKQTE
-619 GYVILKNEMNY
+619 GIVLLKNEMNY

-637 DVAYQATCDGA
+637 DVTYEVTCDGA
-648 INESGQLNLTEVPAI
+648 LVESGQLDLTDVPAI
-663 RPHQTGKVQMP
+663 RPHQTGNVQLP
-674 VNVPEQG
+674 VNVPEKG

-687 IYQLKHADAFRSQGY
+687 TYQLKHADAFRSQGY
-702 ELGFDEILLE
+702 ELGFVEMLLE
-712 NADGSNQRV
+712 NADGSNRRV
-721 RDWINSNV
+721 TDWLNSNIE
-729 ANAEAIE
+729 NAEAIE

-741 QHLIVKGARFYYTY
+741 RQLIVKGERFCYTY
-755 DKLRGIF
+755 DKLHGIF
-762 VQLEADGKAL
+762 GQLEADGKVL

-787 NDRIIRTEWKKARYH
+787 NDRIIRVEWQKARYH
-802 QTTTRAYTTEYTLTD
+802 QTTTRAYTTEYAVTD
-817 TGVEIHSKM
+817 AGVEIHSKM

-844 VNTDG
+844 IDVDG
-849 RISIKMDVVKNPEL
+849 RISVKMDVVKNPEL

-870 LRLFLNK
+870 LRLFLKK
-877 DMDQLEYYGVGPQE
+877 DMDQLEYYGIGPQE

-900 SHGIYTGSVTDQQE
+900 SHGIYTGSVTDQHE
-914 DYIKPQEN
+914 DYIRPQEN
-922 GSHTDCDYVIVTG
+922 GSHTDCDYVIVKG
-935 SRLGIAAYGAQS
+935 SVLGIVAYGAQS
-947 FAFNVSVYTQEEL
+947 FAFNVSEYTQEEL
-960 TEKAHNHELVPCGS
+960 MKKAHNYELVPCGS

-998 YRFDEERFIFEMNLN
+998 YRFDEERFTFEMNLN
-1013 PLYGTLKAGK
+1013 PLYGTMIEK

>member
-25 IPASKRMD
+25 VPASKRMD
-33 NLVEYREQ
+33 NLIEHREQ
-41 SDRLHLLNDN
+41 SDRLQSLNGN
-51 WKFRYYKSIY
+51 WKFLYYKSIY
-61 DLQEEFYNTDYR
+61 DLQDEFYKTDYPV
-73 TEAYDTVPVPGV
+73 EEYDTVPVPGV

-90 YEPHQYIESDYP
+90 YESHQYIESDYP
-102 FPVDQPYVP
+102 FPVDPPYVP

-123 QYKKNADAPK
+123 QYKTNADAPK

-146 VWLNGTYVG
+146 VWLNGIYVG

-166 DITDHIAESENTLAV
+166 DITDQIADGENTLAV

-204 RDVYLLERPEQCIY
+204 RDVYLLERPKQCIY
-218 DYFIHAVPEADGGK
+218 DYTIRAVPEADDRKGK
-232 GRIQIQT
+232 IQIQT
-239 SYLDQVIPVT
+239 SYLDQVLPVM
-249 ARLYTADN
+249 ARICTADN
-257 RLIRKIIFEN
+257 CLIHEITFEN

-273 DEPILW
+273 DDPVLW

-286 YTLILETE
+286 YTLVLETE
-294 HEVITEYVGIREIH
+294 HEVITEYIGIREIH
-308 VEHSVVYINGAQVKF
+308 VENSIVYINGAPVKF
-323 RGVNRHDSDPVTGFT
+323 RGVNRHDSDPVTGFA

-367 PMFYQMYDK
+367 PMFYQMCDK
-376 YGFFVIDEADLES
+376 YGFFVIDEADYES

-405 TGRWNELITDN
+405 TSRWNELITDN
-416 PEYEEAVLDRVQKM
+416 PEYEEAVLDRVKKM
-430 VARDKNRP
+430 IERDKNRP
-438 CIVIWSMGNES
+438 CVVIWSMGNES
-449 GYGCTIEKALAWTK
+449 GYGCTTEKALAWTK
-463 AYDPSRLTHYEGAL
+463 AYDPGRLTHYEGAL
-477 HKGKTRRYDYSNL
+477 HKGKKRRYDYSNL

-530 YEDYFEMIEKYDCL
+530 YEDYFEMIETYDCL

-558 KGTAENGKD
+558 KGTEENGKD

-607 RPVRVTEYNQAE
+607 RPVRVVEYNQTE
-619 GYVILKNEMNY
+619 GYVILQNEMNY

-637 DVAYQATCDGA
+637 DVTYEVTCDGA
-648 INESGQLNLTEVPAI
+648 LVESGQLDLTDVPAI
-663 RPHQTGKVQMP
+663 NPHQTGKVRLS
-674 VNVPEQG
+674 VSVLECG

-687 IYQLKHADAFRSQGY
+687 IYHLKYADAFRSQGY

-712 NADGSNQRV
+712 NLDKSNRRV
-721 RDWINSNV
+721 TDWLNSNTE
-729 ANAEAIE
+729 NTEAIE

-741 QHLIVKGARFYYTY
+741 QQLIVKGVRFCYTY
-755 DKLRGIF
+755 DKLHGIF
-762 VQLEADGKAL
+762 GQLEADGKVL

-787 NDRIIRTEWKKARYH
+787 NDRIICVEWQKARYH
-802 QTTTRAYTTEYTLTD
+802 QTTTRAYTTEYTVTD
-817 TGVEIHSKM
+817 AGVEIHSKM

-844 VNTDG
+844 IDTDG
-849 RISIKMDVVKNPEL
+849 RISVKMDVAKNPEL

-870 LRLFLNK
+870 LRLFLKK

-900 SHGIYTGSVTDQQE
+900 SHGIYTGSVMDQHE
-914 DYIKPQEN
+914 DYIRPQEN
-922 GSHTDCDYVIVTG
+922 GSHTDCDYVIVKG
-935 SRLGIAAYGAQS
+935 SVFGIAAYGAQS
-947 FAFNVSVYTQEEL
+947 FAFNVSEYTQEEL
-960 TEKAHNHELVPCGS
+960 TEKAHNYELVPCGS

-998 YRFDEERFIFEMNLN
+998 YRFNEERFIFEMNLN
-1013 PLYGTLKAGK
+1013 PLYGTLKAEK

>member
-25 IPASKRMD
+25 VPASKRMD
-33 NLVEYREQ
+33 NLIEHREQ
-41 SDRLHLLNDN
+41 SDRLQSLNGN

-61 DLQEEFYNTDYR
+61 DLQDEFYKTDYPV
-73 TEAYDTVPVPGV
+73 EEYDTVQVPGV

-90 YEPHQYIESDYP
+90 YESQQYIESDYP
-102 FPVDQPYVP
+102 FPVDPPYVP

-123 QYKKNADAPK
+123 QYKTNADAPK

-166 DITDHIAESENTLAV
+166 DITDQIAEGENTLAV

-204 RDVYLLERPEQCIY
+204 RDVYLLERPKQCIY
-218 DYFIHAVPEADGGK
+218 DYTIRAVPEADDRKGK
-232 GRIQIQT
+232 IQIQT
-239 SYLDQVIPVT
+239 SYLDQVLPVM
-249 ARLYTADN
+249 ARVYTADN
-257 RLIRKIIFEN
+257 CLIHEITFEN
-267 ETELVI
+267 ETQLVI
-273 DEPILW
+273 DDPVLW

-286 YTLILETE
+286 YTLVLETE

-308 VEHSVVYINGAQVKF
+308 VENSVVYINGAPVKF
-323 RGVNRHDSDPVTGFT
+323 RGVNRHDSDPVTGFA

-367 PMFYQMYDK
+367 PMFYQMCDK
-376 YGFFVIDEADLES
+376 YGFFVIDEADYES

-405 TGRWNELITDN
+405 TSRWNELITDN
-416 PEYEEAVLDRVQKM
+416 PEYEKAVLDRVQKM
-430 VARDKNRP
+430 IERDKNRP
-438 CIVIWSMGNES
+438 CVVIWSMGNES
-449 GYGCTIEKALAWTK
+449 GYGCTTEKALAWTK
-463 AYDPSRLTHYEGAL
+463 AYDPGRLTHYEGAL
-477 HKGKTRRYDYSNL
+477 HKGKKRRYDYSNL

-530 YEDYFEMIEKYDCL
+530 YEDYFEMIETYDCL

-558 KGTAENGKD
+558 KGKAANGKG

-607 RPVRVTEYNQAE
+607 RPVRVVSYKQTE
-619 GYVILKNEMNY
+619 GIVLLKNEMNY

-637 DVAYQATCDGA
+637 DVAYQVTCDGTLMELGRLDL
-648 INESGQLNLTEVPAI
+648 IEVPAI
-663 RPHQTGKVQMP
+663 KPHQTGNVQLP
-674 VNVPEQG
+674 VNVPEKG

-687 IYQLKHADAFRSQGY
+687 TYQLKHADAFRSQGC

-721 RDWINSNV
+721 TDWLKSSV
-729 ANAEAIE
+729 ENAEAIE

-741 QHLIVKGARFYYTY
+741 RQLIVKGACFCYTY
-755 DKLRGIF
+755 DKLHGIF
-762 VQLEADGKAL
+762 GQLEADGKVL

-787 NDRIIRTEWKKARYH
+787 NDRIIRVEWQKARYH
-802 QTTTRAYTTEYTLTD
+802 QTTTRAYTTEYAVTD
-817 TGVEIHSKM
+817 AGVEIHSKM

-844 VNTDG
+844 IDADG
-849 RISIKMDVVKNPEL
+849 RISVKMDVVKNPEL

-870 LRLFLNK
+870 LRLFLKK

-900 SHGIYTGSVTDQQE
+900 SHGIYTGSVTDQHE
-914 DYIKPQEN
+914 DYIRPQEN
-922 GSHTDCDYVIVTG
+922 GSHADCDYVIVKG
-935 SRLGIAAYGAQS
+935 SGLGVAAYGAQS
-947 FAFNVSVYTQEEL
+947 FAFNVSEYTQEEL
-960 TEKAHNHELVPCGS
+960 TEKAHSYELEPCGS

-998 YRFDEERFIFEMNLN
+998 YRFDEERFTFEMNLN
-1013 PLYGTLKAGK
+1013 PLYGTMIEK

>member
-1 MIIPHYYEDPH
+1 MIIPHYHEDPH

-25 IPASKRMD
+25 VPASKRMD
-33 NLVEYREQ
+33 NLIEHREQ
-41 SDRLHLLNDN
+41 SDRLQSLNGN
-51 WKFRYYKSIY
+51 WKFLYYKSIY
-61 DLQEEFYNTDYR
+61 DLQDEFYKTDYPV
-73 TEAYDTVPVPGV
+73 EEYDTVPVPGV

-102 FPVDQPYVP
+102 FPVDPPYVP
-111 LDNPCGAYIHKF
+111 FDNPCGAYIHKF
-123 QYKKNADAPK
+123 QYKTNADAPK

-146 VWLNGTYVG
+146 VWLNGIYVG

-166 DITDHIAESENTLAV
+166 DITDQIAEGENTLAV

-204 RDVYLLERPEQCIY
+204 RDVYLLERPKQCIY
-218 DYFIHAVPEADGGK
+218 DYTIRAVPEADDRKGK
-232 GRIQIQT
+232 IQIQT
-239 SYLDQVIPVT
+239 SYLDQVLPVM
-249 ARLYTADN
+249 ARIYTADN
-257 RLIRKIIFEN
+257 CLIHEITFEN

-273 DEPILW
+273 DDPVLW

-286 YTLILETE
+286 YTLVLETE
-294 HEVITEYVGIREIH
+294 HEVITEYIGIREIH
-308 VEHSVVYINGAQVKF
+308 VENSVVYINGAPVKF
-323 RGVNRHDSDPVTGFT
+323 RGVNRHDSDPVTGFA

-367 PMFYQMYDK
+367 PMFYQMCDK
-376 YGFFVIDEADLES
+376 YGFFVIDEADYES

-405 TGRWNELITDN
+405 TSRWNELITDN
-416 PEYEEAVLDRVQKM
+416 PEYEEAVLDRVKKM
-430 VARDKNRP
+430 IERDKNRP
-438 CIVIWSMGNES
+438 CVVIWSMGNES
-449 GYGCTIEKALAWTK
+449 GYGCTTEKALAWTK
-463 AYDPSRLTHYEGAL
+463 AYDPGRLTHYEGAL
-477 HKGKTRRYDYSNL
+477 HKGKKRRYDYSNL

-530 YEDYFEMIEKYDCL
+530 YEDYFEMIETYDCL

-558 KGTAENGKD
+558 KGKAANGKG

-572 GDHGEYPNDGNFC
+572 GDHGEYPHDGNFC

-607 RPVRVTEYNQAE
+607 RPIRVTEYNQAE

-630 LSLQEYV
+630 LILQEYV
-637 DVAYQATCDGA
+637 DVAYEVSCDGTLV
-648 INESGQLNLTEVPAI
+648 ESGQLDLTEVPAI
-663 RPHQTGKVQMP
+663 NPHQTGKVRLS
-674 VNVPEQG
+674 VSASERG

-687 IYQLKHADAFRSQGY
+687 IYHLKHADAFRSQGY

-712 NADGSNQRV
+712 NIDESNRRV
-721 RDWINSNV
+721 TDWLNSNTE
-729 ANAEAIE
+729 NTEAIE

-741 QHLIVKGARFYYTY
+741 QQLIVKGVRFCYTY
-755 DKLRGIF
+755 DKLHGIF
-762 VQLEADGKAL
+762 GQLEADGKVL

-787 NDRIIRTEWKKARYH
+787 NDRIICVEWQKARYH
-802 QTTTRAYTTEYTLTD
+802 QTTTRAYTTKYAVTA
-817 TGVEIHSKM
+817 TGVEIHSKI

-837 DIDTVWK
+837 DIETVWK
-844 VNTDG
+844 IDTDG
-849 RISIKMDVVKNPEL
+849 RISVKMDVAKNPEL

-870 LRLFLNK
+870 LRLFLKK
-877 DMDQLEYYGVGPQE
+877 DMDQLEYYGIGSQE

-900 SHGIYTGSVTDQQE
+900 SHGIYTGSVTDQHE
-914 DYIKPQEN
+914 DYIRPQEN
-922 GSHTDCDYVIVTG
+922 GSHTDCDYVIVKG
-935 SRLGIAAYGAQS
+935 SVLGIVAYGAQS
-947 FAFNVSVYTQEEL
+947 FAFNVSEYTQEEL
-960 TEKAHNHELVPCGS
+960 TKKAHNYELVPCGS

-998 YRFDEERFIFEMNLN
+998 YRFNEERFIFEMNLN
-1013 PLYGTLKAGK
+1013 PLYGTLKAEK

>member
-25 IPASKRMD
+25 VPASKRMD
-33 NLVEYREQ
+33 NLIEHREQ
-41 SDRLHLLNDN
+41 SDRLQLLNGN

-61 DLQEEFYNTDYR
+61 DLQDEFYKTDYPV
-73 TEAYDTVPVPGV
+73 EEYDTVPVPGV

-90 YEPHQYIESDYP
+90 YESHQYIESDYP
-102 FPVDQPYVP
+102 FPVDPPYVP

-123 QYKKNADAPK
+123 DYKKNADAPK

-146 VWLNGTYVG
+146 VWLNGRYVG

-166 DITDHIAESENTLAV
+166 DITDQIAEGENTLAV

-204 RDVYLLERPEQCIY
+204 RDVYLLERPKQCIY
-218 DYFIHAVPEADGGK
+218 DYTIHAVPEADGRKGK
-232 GRIQIQT
+232 IQIQT
-239 SYLDQVIPVT
+239 SYLDQMIPVT
-249 ARLYTADN
+249 ARVYTADN
-257 RLIRKIIFEN
+257 CLIHEITFEN
-267 ETELVI
+267 EIELVI
-273 DEPILW
+273 DDPVLW

-286 YTLILETE
+286 YTLVLETE
-294 HEVITEYVGIREIH
+294 HEVITEYIGIREIH
-308 VEHSVVYINGAQVKF
+308 VENSVVYINGAQVKF

-367 PMFYQMYDK
+367 PMFYQMCDK
-376 YGFFVIDEADLES
+376 YGFFVIDEADHES

-405 TGRWNELITDN
+405 TSRWNELITDN

-430 VARDKNRP
+430 LERDKNRP
-438 CIVIWSMGNES
+438 CVVIWSMGNES
-449 GYGCTIEKALAWTK
+449 GYGCTTEKALAWTK
-463 AYDPSRLTHYEGAL
+463 AYDPGRLTHYEGAL

-503 EEYCE
+503 EDYCE
-508 SEPDKPMIL
+508 SAPDKPMIL

-530 YEDYFEMIEKYDCL
+530 YEDYFQMIERYDCL

-558 KGTAENGKD
+558 KGVAENGKPV
-567 IYYYG
+567 YYYG
-572 GDHGEYPNDGNFC
+572 GDHGEYPHDGNFC

-607 RPVRVTEYNQAE
+607 RPIRVTEYNQAE

-630 LSLQEYV
+630 LILQEYV
-637 DVAYQATCDGA
+637 DVAYEVSCDGTLV
-648 INESGQLNLTEVPAI
+648 ESGQLDLTEVPAI
-663 RPHQTGKVQMP
+663 NPHQTGKVRLS
-674 VNVPEQG
+674 VSASERG

-687 IYQLKHADAFRSQGY
+687 IYHLKHADAFRSQGY

-712 NADGSNQRV
+712 NIDESNRRV
-721 RDWINSNV
+721 TDWLNSNTE
-729 ANAEAIE
+729 NTEAIE

-741 QHLIVKGARFYYTY
+741 QQLIVKGVRFCYTY
-755 DKLRGIF
+755 DKLHGIF
-762 VQLEADGKAL
+762 GQLEADGKVL

-787 NDRIIRTEWKKARYH
+787 NDRIICVEWQKARYP
-802 QTTTRAYTTEYTLTD
+802 QTTTRAYTTKYAVTA
-817 TGVEIHSKM
+817 TGVEIHSKI

-837 DIDTVWK
+837 DIETVWK
-844 VNTDG
+844 IDTDG
-849 RISIKMDVVKNPEL
+849 RISVKMDVAKNPEL

-870 LRLFLNK
+870 LRLFLKK
-877 DMDQLEYYGVGPQE
+877 DMDQLEYYGIGPQE

-900 SHGIYTGSVTDQQE
+900 SHGIYTGSVTDQHE
-914 DYIKPQEN
+914 DYIRPQEN
-922 GSHTDCDYVIVTG
+922 GSHTDCDYVIVKG
-935 SRLGIAAYGAQS
+935 SVLGIVAYGAQS
-947 FAFNVSVYTQEEL
+947 FAFNVSEYTQEEL
-960 TEKAHNHELVPCGS
+960 TKKAHNYELVPCGS

-998 YRFDEERFIFEMNLN
+998 YRFNEERFIFEMNLN
-1013 PLYGTLKAGK
+1013 PLYGTLKAEK

>member
-33 NLVEYREQ
+33 NLIEHREQ
-41 SDRLHLLNDN
+41 SDRLQSLNGN

-61 DLQEEFYNTDYR
+61 DLQDEFYKTDYPV
-73 TEAYDTVPVPGV
+73 EEYDTVPVPGV

-90 YEPHQYIESDYP
+90 YESQQYIESDYP
-102 FPVDQPYVP
+102 FPVDPPYVP

-123 QYKKNADAPK
+123 DYKKNADAPK

-146 VWLNGTYVG
+146 LWLNGTYVG

-166 DITDHIAESENTLAV
+166 DITDQIAEGENTLAV
-181 LVLKWCDGSYLEDQ
+181 LVLKWCDGSYMEDQ

-204 RDVYLLERPEQCIY
+204 RDVYLLERPKQCIY
-218 DYFIHAVPEADGGK
+218 DYTIRAVPEADDRKGK
-232 GRIQIQT
+232 IQIQT
-239 SYLDQVIPVT
+239 SYLDQVLPVM
-249 ARLYTADN
+249 ARVYTADN
-257 RLIRKIIFEN
+257 CLIHEITFEN

-273 DEPILW
+273 DDPVLW

-286 YTLILETE
+286 YTLVLETE
-294 HEVITEYVGIREIH
+294 HEVITEYIGIREIH
-308 VEHSVVYINGAQVKF
+308 VENSVVYINGAPVKF
-323 RGVNRHDSDPVTGFT
+323 RGVNRHDSDPVTGFA

-367 PMFYQMYDK
+367 PMFYQMCDK
-376 YGFFVIDEADLES
+376 YGFFVIDEADYES

-405 TGRWNELITDN
+405 TSRWNELITDN
-416 PEYEEAVLDRVQKM
+416 PEYEEAVLDRVKKM
-430 VARDKNRP
+430 IERDKNRP
-438 CIVIWSMGNES
+438 CVVIWSMGNES
-449 GYGCTIEKALAWTK
+449 GYGCTTEKALAWTK
-463 AYDPSRLTHYEGAL
+463 AYDPGRLTHYEGAL
-477 HKGKTRRYDYSNL
+477 HKGKKRRYDYSNL

-530 YEDYFEMIEKYDCL
+530 YEDYFEMIETYDCL

-558 KGTAENGKD
+558 KGKAANGKG

-572 GDHGEYPNDGNFC
+572 GDHGEYPHDGNFC

-607 RPVRVTEYNQAE
+607 RPIRVTEYNQAE

-630 LSLQEYV
+630 LILQEYV
-637 DVAYQATCDGA
+637 DVAYEVSCDGTLV
-648 INESGQLNLTEVPAI
+648 ESGQLDLTEVPAI
-663 RPHQTGKVQMP
+663 NPHQTGKVRLS
-674 VNVPEQG
+674 VSASERG

-687 IYQLKHADAFRSQGY
+687 IYHLKHADAFRSQGY

-712 NADGSNQRV
+712 NIDESNRRV
-721 RDWINSNV
+721 TDWLNSNTE
-729 ANAEAIE
+729 NTEAIE

-741 QHLIVKGARFYYTY
+741 QQLIVKGVRFCYTY
-755 DKLRGIF
+755 DKLHGIF
-762 VQLEADGKAL
+762 GQLEADGKVL

-787 NDRIIRTEWKKARYH
+787 NDRIICVEWQKARYH
-802 QTTTRAYTTEYTLTD
+802 QTTTRAYTTKYAVTA
-817 TGVEIHSKM
+817 TGVEIHSKI

-837 DIDTVWK
+837 DIETVWK
-844 VNTDG
+844 IDTDG
-849 RISIKMDVVKNPEL
+849 RISVKMDVAKNPEL

-870 LRLFLNK
+870 LRLFLKK
-877 DMDQLEYYGVGPQE
+877 DMDQLEYYGIGPQE

-900 SHGIYTGSVTDQQE
+900 SHGIYTGSVTDQHE
-914 DYIKPQEN
+914 DYIRPQEN
-922 GSHTDCDYVIVTG
+922 GSHTDCDYVIVKG
-935 SRLGIAAYGAQS
+935 SVLGIVAYGAQS
-947 FAFNVSVYTQEEL
+947 FAFNVSEYTQEEL
-960 TEKAHNHELVPCGS
+960 TKKAHNYELVPCGS

-998 YRFDEERFIFEMNLN
+998 YRFNEERFIFEMNLN
-1013 PLYGTLKAGK
+1013 PLYGTLKAEK

>member
-25 IPASKRMD
+25 VPASKRMD
-33 NLVEYREQ
+33 NLIEHREQ
-41 SDRLHLLNDN
+41 SDRLQLLNGN

-61 DLQEEFYNTDYR
+61 DLQDEFYKTDYPV
-73 TEAYDTVPVPGV
+73 EEYDTVPVPGV

-90 YEPHQYIESDYP
+90 YESHQYIESDYP
-102 FPVDQPYVP
+102 FPVDPPYVP

-123 QYKKNADAPK
+123 QYKTNADAPK

-166 DITDHIAESENTLAV
+166 DITDQIVEGKNTLAV

-204 RDVYLLERPEQCIY
+204 RDVYLLERPKQCIY
-218 DYFIHAVPEADGGK
+218 DYAIRAVPEADDRKGK
-232 GRIQIQT
+232 IQIQT

-257 RLIRKIIFEN
+257 RLIHEVTFEN

-273 DEPILW
+273 EAPVLW

-286 YTLILETE
+286 YMLVLETE
-294 HEVITEYVGIREIH
+294 HEVITEYIGIREIH
-308 VEHSVVYINGAQVKF
+308 ARNSVVYINGASVKF
-323 RGVNRHDSDPVTGFT
+323 RGVNRHDSDPVTGFA

-367 PMFYQMYDK
+367 PMFYQMCDK
-376 YGFFVIDEADLES
+376 YGFFVIDEADYES

-405 TGRWNELITDN
+405 TSRWNELITDN
-416 PEYEEAVLDRVQKM
+416 PEYEEATLDRVQKM
-430 VARDKNRP
+430 IVRDKNRP
-438 CIVIWSMGNES
+438 CVVIWSMGNES
-449 GYGCTIEKALAWTK
+449 GYGCTTEKALAWTK

-477 HKGKTRRYDYSNL
+477 HKGKKHRYDYSNL

-508 SEPDKPMIL
+508 SEPNKPMIL

-607 RPVRVTEYNQAE
+607 RPVRVMEYNEIERYA
-619 GYVILKNEMNY
+619 VLKNKMNY

-637 DVAYQATCDGA
+637 DVTYEVTCDGA
-648 INESGQLNLTEVPAI
+648 LVESGRLDLTDVPAI
-663 RPHQTGKVQMP
+663 RPHQTGNVQLP
-674 VNVPEQG
+674 VNVPEKG

-687 IYQLKHADAFRSQGY
+687 TYQLKHADAFRSQGY

-712 NADGSNQRV
+712 NVDGSNRRV
-721 RDWINSNV
+721 TDWLKSSV
-729 ANAEAIE
+729 ENAEAIE

-741 QHLIVKGARFYYTY
+741 QQLIVKGARFCYTY
-755 DKLRGIF
+755 DKLYGIF
-762 VQLEADGKAL
+762 GQLEADGKVL

-787 NDRIIRTEWKKARYH
+787 NDRIIRVEWQKARYH
-802 QTTTRAYTTEYTLTD
+802 QTTTRAYTTEYAVTD
-817 TGVEIHSKM
+817 AGVEIHSKI

-844 VNTDG
+844 IDADG
-849 RISIKMDVVKNPEL
+849 RISVKMDVVKNPEL

-870 LRLFLNK
+870 LRLFLKK
-877 DMDQLEYYGVGPQE
+877 DMDQLEYYGVGPRE

-900 SHGIYTGSVTDQQE
+900 SHGIYTGSVTDQHE
-914 DYIKPQEN
+914 NYIRPQEN
-922 GSHTDCDYVIVTG
+922 GSHTDCDYVIVKG
-935 SRLGIAAYGAQS
+935 SELGIVAYGAKS
-947 FAFNVSVYTQEEL
+947 FAFNISEYTQEEL
-960 TEKAHNHELVPCGS
+960 TEKAHNYELEPCGS

-998 YRFDEERFIFEMNLN
+998 YRFDEERFTFEMNLN
-1013 PLYGTLKAGK
+1013 PLYGTMIEK

>member
-25 IPASKRMD
+25 VPASKWMD
-33 NLVEYREQ
+33 NLIEHREQ
-41 SDRLHLLNDN
+41 SDRLQSLNGN
-51 WKFRYYKSIY
+51 WKFLYYKSIY
-61 DLQEEFYNTDYR
+61 DLQDEFYKTDYPV
-73 TEAYDTVPVPGV
+73 EEYDTVPVPGV

-102 FPVDQPYVP
+102 FPVDPPYVP

-123 QYKKNADAPK
+123 QYKTNADAPK

-166 DITDHIAESENTLAV
+166 DITDQIAEGENTLAV

-204 RDVYLLERPEQCIY
+204 RDVYLLERPKQCIY
-218 DYFIHAVPEADGGK
+218 DYTIRAVPEADDRK
-232 GRIQIQT
+232 RKIQIQT
-239 SYLDQVIPVT
+239 SYLDQVLPVM
-249 ARLYTADN
+249 ARVYTADN
-257 RLIRKIIFEN
+257 CLIHEITFEN

-273 DEPILW
+273 DDPVLW

-286 YTLILETE
+286 YTLVLETE
-294 HEVITEYVGIREIH
+294 HEVITEYIGIREIH
-308 VEHSVVYINGAQVKF
+308 VENSVVYINGAPVKF
-323 RGVNRHDSDPVTGFT
+323 RGVNRHDSDPVTGFA

-367 PMFYQMYDK
+367 PMFYQMCDK
-376 YGFFVIDEADLES
+376 YGFFVIDEADYES

-405 TGRWNELITDN
+405 TSRWNELITDN

-430 VARDKNRP
+430 IERDKNRP
-438 CIVIWSMGNES
+438 CVVIWSMGNES
-449 GYGCTIEKALAWTK
+449 GYGCTTEKALAWTK
-463 AYDPSRLTHYEGAL
+463 AYDPGRLTHYEGAL
-477 HKGKTRRYDYSNL
+477 HKGEKRRYDYSNL

-530 YEDYFEMIEKYDCL
+530 YEDYFEMIETYDCL

-607 RPVRVTEYNQAE
+607 RPVRVVSYNQTE
-619 GYVILKNEMNY
+619 GIVLLKNEMNY

-637 DVAYQATCDGA
+637 DVTYEVTCDGA
-648 INESGQLNLTEVPAI
+648 LVESGRLDLTDVPAI
-663 RPHQTGKVQMP
+663 RPHQTGNVQLP
-674 VNVPEQG
+674 VNVPEKG

-687 IYQLKHADAFRSQGY
+687 TYQLKHADAFCSQGY

-712 NADGSNQRV
+712 NVDESNRRV
-721 RDWINSNV
+721 TDWLNSN
-729 ANAEAIE
+729 AENTEAIE

-741 QHLIVKGARFYYTY
+741 QQLIVKGVRFCYTY
-755 DKLRGIF
+755 DKLHGIF
-762 VQLEADGKAL
+762 GQLEADGKVL

-787 NDRIIRTEWKKARYH
+787 NDRIICVEWQKARYH
-802 QTTTRAYTTEYTLTD
+802 QTITRAYTTKYAVTA
-817 TGVEIHSKM
+817 TGVEIHSKI

-837 DIDTVWK
+837 DIETVWK
-844 VNTDG
+844 IDTDG
-849 RISIKMDVVKNPEL
+849 RISVKMDVAKNPEL

-870 LRLFLNK
+870 LRLFLKK
-877 DMDQLEYYGVGPQE
+877 DMDQLEYYGIGPQE

-900 SHGIYTGSVTDQQE
+900 SHGIYTGSVTDQHE
-914 DYIKPQEN
+914 DYIRPQEN
-922 GSHTDCDYVIVTG
+922 GSHTDCDYVIVKG
-935 SRLGIAAYGAQS
+935 SVLGIVAYGAQS
-947 FAFNVSVYTQEEL
+947 FAFNVSEYTQEEL
-960 TEKAHNHELVPCGS
+960 TKKAHNYELVPCGS

-998 YRFDEERFIFEMNLN
+998 YRFNEERFIFEMNLN
-1013 PLYGTLKAGK
+1013 PLYGTLKAEK

>member
-25 IPASKRMD
+25 VPASKRMD
-33 NLVEYREQ
+33 NLIEHREQ
-41 SDRLHLLNDN
+41 SDRLQSLNGN
-51 WKFRYYKSIY
+51 WKFLYYKSIY
-61 DLQEEFYNTDYR
+61 DLQDEFYKTDYPV
-73 TEAYDTVPVPGV
+73 EEYDTVPVPGV

-102 FPVDQPYVP
+102 FPVDPPYVS

-123 QYKKNADAPK
+123 QYKTNADAPK

-166 DITDHIAESENTLAV
+166 DITDQIAEGENTLAV

-204 RDVYLLERPEQCIY
+204 RDVYLLERPKQCIY
-218 DYFIHAVPEADGGK
+218 DYTIRAVPEADNRKGK
-232 GRIQIQT
+232 IQIQT
-239 SYLDQVIPVT
+239 SYLDQVLPVM
-249 ARLYTADN
+249 ARVYTADN
-257 RLIRKIIFEN
+257 CLIHEITFEN

-273 DEPILW
+273 DDPVLW

-286 YTLILETE
+286 YTLVLETE
-294 HEVITEYVGIREIH
+294 HEVITEYIGIREIH
-308 VEHSVVYINGAQVKF
+308 VENSIVYINGAPVKF
-323 RGVNRHDSDPVTGFT
+323 RGVNRHDSNPVTGFA

-367 PMFYQMYDK
+367 PMFYQMCDK
-376 YGFFVIDEADLES
+376 YGFFVIDEADYES

-405 TGRWNELITDN
+405 TSRWNELITDN
-416 PEYEEAVLDRVQKM
+416 PEYEEAVLDRVKKM
-430 VARDKNRP
+430 IERDKNRS
-438 CIVIWSMGNES
+438 CVVIWSMGNES
-449 GYGCTIEKALAWTK
+449 GYGCTTEKVLAWTK
-463 AYDPSRLTHYEGAL
+463 AYDPGRLTHYEGAL
-477 HKGKTRRYDYSNL
+477 HKGKKRRYDYSNL

-508 SEPDKPMIL
+508 FEPDKPMIL

-530 YEDYFEMIEKYDCL
+530 YEDYFEMIETYDCL

-558 KGTAENGKD
+558 KGTAENGKE

-600 LEYKNVH
+600 LEYKNVY
-607 RPVRVTEYNQAE
+607 RPVRVVEYNQTE

-637 DVAYQATCDGA
+637 DVAYQVTCDGTLM
-648 INESGQLNLTEVPAI
+648 ESGQLELTEVPAI
-663 RPHQTGKVQMP
+663 KPHQTGNVQLP
-674 VNVPEQG
+674 VNVPEKG

-687 IYQLKHADAFRSQGY
+687 TYQLKHADAFRSQGY

-712 NADGSNQRV
+712 NVDGNNRRV
-721 RDWINSNV
+721 TDWLNSNIE
-729 ANAEAIE
+729 NAEAIE

-741 QHLIVKGARFYYTY
+741 WQLIVKGERFCYTY
-755 DKLRGIF
+755 DKLHGIF
-762 VQLEADGKAL
+762 EQLEADGKVL

-787 NDRIIRTEWKKARYH
+787 NDRIIRVEWQKARYH
-802 QTTTRAYTTEYTLTD
+802 QTTTRAYTTEYAVTD
-817 TGVEIHSKM
+817 AGVEIHSKM

-844 VNTDG
+844 IDVDG
-849 RISIKMDVVKNPEL
+849 RISVKMDVVKNPEL

-870 LRLFLNK
+870 LRLFLKK
-877 DMDQLEYYGVGPQE
+877 DMDQLEYYGVGPEE

-900 SHGIYTGSVTDQQE
+900 SHGIYTGSITDQHE
-914 DYIKPQEN
+914 DYIRPQEN
-922 GSHTDCDYVIVTG
+922 GSHADCDYVIVKG
-935 SRLGIAAYGAQS
+935 SVLGIVAYGAQS
-947 FAFNVSVYTQEEL
+947 FAFNVSEYTQEEL
-960 TEKAHNHELVPCGS
+960 TEKAHNYELVPCGS

-998 YRFDEERFIFEMNLN
+998 YRFDEERFTFEMNLN
-1013 PLYGTLKAGK
+1013 PLYGTMIEK